1 MSVIVDFLVRILGFV
16 NFLLGAYVWII
27 IGRAI
32 ISWVNADPY
41 NPIVRFLH
49 EITEPALSKV
59 RRLVPFAS
67 GMGGIDLT
75 PLILIFGIYFIQQ
88 VVIPTLQQMILALV

>member
-1 MSVIVDFLVRILGFV
+1 MGVIANFLVRILGFI
-16 NFLLGAYVWII
+16 NFLLTAYVWMI

-49 EITEPALSKV
+49 EVTEPALSRV
-59 RRLVPFAS
+59 RRMVPFAS
-67 GMGGIDLT
+67 AMGGIDLT

-88 VVIPTLQQMILALV
+88 VIIPTLQQMILALA